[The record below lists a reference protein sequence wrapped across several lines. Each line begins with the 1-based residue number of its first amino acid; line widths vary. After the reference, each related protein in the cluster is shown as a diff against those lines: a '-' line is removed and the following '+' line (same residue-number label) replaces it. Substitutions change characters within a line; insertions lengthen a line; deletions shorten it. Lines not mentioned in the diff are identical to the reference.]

1 VRALQQA
8 HPQQGVAWWAT
19 DQHRI
24 GRKPI
29 RRRVWSPRGQRPAAV
44 VQQRYPWCY
53 LYACVPPRTGRTWW
67 LWLPTVSRAALM
79 TALVECAHAVGAG
92 QGQPS
97 LLGLARAG
105 WHVSP
110 QVQVP
115 AGIHLH
121 CLPPYSP
128 ELPPAERLW
137 PLTNAALANRH
148 CRDADARQTVQAHRC
163 LPLQARPGIIEAQT
177 RFHWWPHTV

>member
-1 VRALQQA
+1 M
-8 HPQQGVAWWAT
+8 
-19 DQHRI
+19 
-24 GRKPI
+24 
-29 RRRVWSPRGQRPAAV
+29 
-44 VQQRYPWCY
+44 
-53 LYACVPPRTGRTWW
+53 
-67 LWLPTVSRAALM
+67 AALM

-92 QGQPS
+92 QGQQI
-97 LLGLARAG
+97 LLVLDRAG

-137 PLTNAALANRH
+137 PLTNEALANRH
-148 CRDADARQTVQAHRC
+148 FRDADELQTVQAHRC
-163 LPLQARPGIIEAQT
+163 LPLQARPEIIEAHT
-177 RFHWWPHTV
+177 RFHRWPHTV